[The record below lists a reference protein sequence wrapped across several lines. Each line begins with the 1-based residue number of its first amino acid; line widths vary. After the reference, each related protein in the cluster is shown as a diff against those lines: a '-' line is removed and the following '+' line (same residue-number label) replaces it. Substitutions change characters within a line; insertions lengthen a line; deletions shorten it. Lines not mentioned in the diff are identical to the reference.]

1 VVKINIPY
9 GKSEISFNVPEQN
22 LVGVLRRKKQLE
34 AAEDPVSEIKKALA
48 NPIGTPKLSEL
59 AAGKK
64 TAAIV
69 IVDRSRPVPIEP
81 IARCVVEEL
90 NNCGISDENITIIAA
105 TGMHNAATREEGIE
119 LLGTDLMNRIKFISN
134 EPDNPD
140 AYYNFGETKQGTPIE
155 VLKSY
160 CDADVKISISAIDP
174 HHQAGWSGG
183 AKNILPGISS
193 RKSVYVHH
201 RLFRHPT
208 SQLGRLD
215 GNRFREEL
223 EEAASKPGIDFI
235 VNAVH
240 TEEREIAKVFAGHY
254 IKAHREGAKFFAEYV
269 THKIKP
275 VDILIANP
283 GGYPRDREFY
293 QTEGKGFTR
302 VSLAVKQGGIVIMV
316 AECSLGMGEPR
327 WAEAMKCT
335 REEMF
340 EAFKDLDQTFS
351 TPFMKA
357 WRLNRVMEQA
367 EIFVVSKGISKDD
380 IPHLPIRF
388 FTDIQ
393 EAVDTA
399 ITEKGKEAEILV
411 VPDLCGVILEN

>member
-1 VVKINIPY
+1 MQINIPY
-9 GKSEISFNVPEQN
+9 GKSEISLDVPKQN
-22 LVGVLRRKKQLE
+22 LVGVLRRKKELE
-34 AAEDPVSEIKKALA
+34 AAADTNAEIKRALD
-48 NPIGTPKLSEL
+48 NPIGTLKLSEL

-64 TAAIV
+64 SAVIV

-81 IARCVVEEL
+81 MAKNVIEEL
-90 NNCGISDENITIIAA
+90 NNCGISDENILIIAA

-119 LLGTDLMNRIKFISN
+119 LLGQDIMNRIKFISN
-134 EPDNPD
+134 DPDNPD
-140 AYYNFGETKQGTPIE
+140 AYYSFGETKQGTPVE
-155 VLKSY
+155 VLKTY
-160 CDADVKISISAIDP
+160 CDAEIKISISAIDP

-183 AKNILPGISS
+183 AKNVLPGVSS

-215 GNRFREEL
+215 GNCHREEL

-240 TEEREIAKVFAGHY
+240 TEEREIAKVFAGHF

-302 VSLAVKQGGIVIMV
+302 VSPAVKQGGIVIMA

-335 REEMF
+335 KEEML
-340 EAFKDLDQTFS
+340 EAFKDLDNTFS

-357 WRLNRVMEQA
+357 WRLNRVMDQA
-367 EIFVVSKGISKDD
+367 NIYVVSKGISKDD
-380 IPHLPIRF
+380 MPHLPIRF
-388 FTDIQ
+388 FTDVQ
-393 EAVDTA
+393 EAIDTA
-399 ITEKGKEAEILV
+399 IAEKGKDAEVLV

>member
-1 VVKINIPY
+1 MKIKIPY
-9 GKSEISFNVPEQN
+9 GKSEISLDVPEQN
-22 LVGVLRRKKQLE
+22 LVGVLRRKKELK
-34 AAEDPVSEIKKALA
+34 AAADPDAEIKRALA
-48 NPIGTPKLSEL
+48 NPIGTLQLSEL

-64 TAAIV
+64 TAAIL

-81 IARCVVEEL
+81 VAKNVIEEL
-90 NNCGISDENITIIAA
+90 NNCGISDDNITIIAA

-119 LLGTDLMNRIKFISN
+119 LLGPDIMERIKFISN
-134 EPDNPD
+134 DPDNPD
-140 AYYNFGETKQGTPIE
+140 AYYHLGATQQGTPVE
-155 VLKSY
+155 VLKVY
-160 CDADVKISISAIDP
+160 CDAELKISISAIDP

-183 AKNILPGISS
+183 AKNVLPGISS
-193 RKSVYVHH
+193 RQSVYVHH

-223 EEAASKPGIDFI
+223 EEAASKPGLDFI
-235 VNAVH
+235 VNCVH
-240 TEEREIAKVFAGHY
+240 TEGREIAEVFAGHY
-254 IKAHREGAKFFAEYV
+254 VKAHREGAKFFAEYV

-302 VSLAVKQGGIVIMV
+302 VSPAVKQGGIVIMV

-335 REEMF
+335 KAEMV
-340 EAFKDLDQTFS
+340 EAFKDLDNTFS

-367 EIFVVSKGISKDD
+367 DIFVVSKGISSEDM
-380 IPHLPIRF
+380 PHLPIRF
-388 FTDIQ
+388 FTEVQ
-393 EAVDTA
+393 EAIATA
-399 ITEKGKEAEILV
+399 IAEKGEGAEVLV

>member
-1 VVKINIPY
+1 MKINIPY
-9 GKSEISFNVPEQN
+9 GKSDIFLDVPEQN
-22 LVGVLRRKKQLE
+22 LVGVLRRKKELE
-34 AAEDPVSEIKKALA
+34 AAADPNTEIKRALA
-48 NPIGTPKLSEL
+48 NPVGTPKLSEL
-59 AAGKK
+59 ASGKK
-64 TAAIV
+64 SAVVV

-81 IARCVVEEL
+81 IAKIVIEEL
-90 NNCGISDENITIIAA
+90 NNGGITDENITIIAA

-119 LLGTDLMNRIKFISN
+119 LLGQDIMNRIRFISN
-134 EPDNPD
+134 DPDNPD
-140 AYYNFGETKQGTPIE
+140 AYYNFGETKQGTPVE
-155 VLKSY
+155 VLKTY
-160 CDADVKISISAIDP
+160 CDAEVKISISAIDP

-183 AKNILPGISS
+183 AKNILPGVSS

-235 VNAVH
+235 VNTVH
-240 TEEREIAKVFAGHY
+240 TEEREIAKAFAGHY

-269 THKIKP
+269 THKINP
-275 VDILIANP
+275 ADILIANP

-293 QTEGKGFTR
+293 RTEGKGFTR
-302 VSLAVKQGGIVIMV
+302 VSPAVKQGGIVIMI

-327 WAEAMKCT
+327 WAEAMKCNK
-335 REEMF
+335 EEMQ
-340 EAFKDLDQTFS
+340 EAFKDLDDTFN

-357 WRLNRVMEQA
+357 WRLNRVMDQA
-367 EIFVVSKGISKDD
+367 NIYVVSKGISKDD
-380 IPHLPIRF
+380 MPHLPIRF
-388 FTDIQ
+388 FTEIQ
-393 EAVDTA
+393 EAIDTA
-399 ITEKGKEAEILV
+399 IAEKGKNAEVLV